1 MGPGCT
7 ADSTDKPQPARK
19 RKLLHLPEGSACPPA
34 KATAAAAAKAETG
47 ENLKVRAGKTAPPI
61 KWSTLAPTR
70 KVLHL
75 PVCPAESADISK
87 PTAEKAS
94 TAQWSTTERT
104 PASESAET
112 QTPPPRLPAK
122 AEKH

>member
-1 MGPGCT
+1 MY
-7 ADSTDKPQPARK
+7 
-19 RKLLHLPEGSACPPA
+19 KLLHLPAGSACPPA
-34 KATAAAAAKAETG
+34 PAGKLSHLPGASQPKGSAAAAKAETG
-47 ENLKVRAGKTAPPI
+47 ENLKVRAGKTAPPM

>member
-1 MGPGCT
+1 MSAFAGKLSHLLGKPTRTPTKAET
-7 ADSTDKPQPARK
+7 AAAAAAAAEAETGGNLKGHAGKTAGNEAYSESALST
-19 RKLLHLPEGSACPPA
+19 RKLLHLPG
-34 KATAAAAAKAETG
+34 
-47 ENLKVRAGKTAPPI
+47 
-61 KWSTLAPTR
+61 
-70 KVLHL
+70 
-75 PVCPAESADISK
+75 CPAESADISK